1 MANLPICN
9 YRRFYSIKT
18 AKLHK
23 SDPTHL
29 RGMAWY
35 SVTQMAKYK
44 LNPRKMHTVW
54 PEGKGCGSVGIVVV
68 SNTWD
73 PRFKSS
79 LQHILF
85 TINCFGKTKIKKWD
99 RELPTFYKHCDQMA
113 RLFRQSLNS
122 HSKEYL
128 SNIKNGQIPI
138 KPTKY
143 GKNLKIRQIW
153 STVCKLNKIKL
164 FCGQL
169 S

>member
-1 MANLPICN
+1 MWPDGQIISAIIKYSQHWIFVQYKNGEIEIKPSKMETVHAN
-9 YRRFYSIKT
+9 
-18 AKLHK
+18 
-23 SDPTHL
+23 
-29 RGMAWY
+29 
-35 SVTQMAKYK
+35 SVTRGQ
-44 LNPRKMHTVW
+44 W
-54 PEGKGCGSVGIVVV
+54 CGSVGIVVV